1 MRSSWSAGTERAVS
15 GPEPR
20 RASRTVTPEDYL
32 EAVLDLVEQVPAGR
46 ATTYGTLAE
55 VLHEHL
61 GVGGPRQV
69 GTVLSRAGG
78 AVPWWRVV
86 NAAGRPPA
94 HHRSQALA
102 LLRSE
107 GCPLSD
113 DGRAQDQD
121 ARVVLRRALWWPP
134 QDQDG

>member
-1 MRSSWSAGTERAVS
+1 MRSSWSAAAEPGS
-15 GPEPR
+15 GRPP
-20 RASRTVTPEDYL
+20 SSVTAEDYL

-55 VLHEHL
+55 VLRDRL

-69 GTVLSRAGG
+69 GTVLARAGS

-86 NAAGRPPA
+86 NATGHPPA
-94 HHRSQALA
+94 HHRTTAIA
-102 LLRSE
+102 LLREE

-113 DGRAQDQD
+113 DRRAEDRD
-121 ARVVLRRALWWPP
+121 ARVLLRQALWWPA
-134 QDQDG
+134 